1 AQVLRMALESDRLP
15 AGRTPESYAH
25 ALAPR
30 ELVELPSPSAYTVAA
45 LGAGLA
51 VGGALAWRLARGRWR
66 GRCLHTRGDDPTRA
80 SRPAARSFDLR
91 TGDDDVARAPSRTQ
105 LTIDRVDVSAYTVP
119 TDFPESDGT
128 LSWDSTTIVIVEVR
142 AAGVTG
148 LGYTYADTATARL
161 IGEHLVRLVVGRDPM
176 TIPAIWADLR
186 REVRNLGYRGVCAM
200 AISAVDNALW
210 DLKARLLGVPLV
222 TLLGAVRDGVPVY

>member
-1 AQVLRMALESDRLP
+1 M
-15 AGRTPESYAH
+15 
-25 ALAPR
+25 
-30 ELVELPSPSAYTVAA
+30 
-45 LGAGLA
+45 
-51 VGGALAWRLARGRWR
+51 
-66 GRCLHTRGDDPTRA
+66 
-80 SRPAARSFDLR
+80 
-91 TGDDDVARAPSRTQ
+91 ARAPSRTQ

-176 TIPAIWADLR
+176 TIPAI
-186 REVRNLGYRGVCAM
+186 
-200 AISAVDNALW
+200 
-210 DLKARLLGVPLV
+210 
-222 TLLGAVRDGVPVY
+222 

>member
-1 AQVLRMALESDRLP
+1 M
-15 AGRTPESYAH
+15 
-25 ALAPR
+25 
-30 ELVELPSPSAYTVAA
+30 
-45 LGAGLA
+45 
-51 VGGALAWRLARGRWR
+51 
-66 GRCLHTRGDDPTRA
+66 
-80 SRPAARSFDLR
+80 
-91 TGDDDVARAPSRTQ
+91 ARAPSRTQ

-186 REVRNLGYRGVCAM
+186 REVRNLGRPGICAM

-210 DLKARLLGVPLV
+210 DLKARLLGLPLV
-222 TLLGAVRDGVPVY
+222 ALLGAVRDGVPVYGSGGFTA